1 MALIKIETKTLGS
14 AAAQVEFT
22 NIPGT
27 YKSLYMLLNLRGSGT
42 GAPNRVALEGK
53 FNNSSSGY
61 SRSRGYAYDNVPT
74 IGADQ
79 STTETLLA
87 LGSINNASEPSNV
100 FSAIECWIFDYASS
114 NNIKTMT
121 SKIACLGN
129 TSGMWVTGYAHMGWS
144 NTSSITSIQIF
155 GNTGN
160 LTAGST
166 ASLYGL
172 G

>member
-27 YKSLYMLLNLRGSGT
+27 YKSLYMLLNLRST
-42 GAPNRVALEGK
+42 NTDAISRVALEGK

-61 SRSRGYAYDNVPT
+61 SRSRGYAFDNVPN

-79 STTETLLA
+79 STTETILA
-87 LGSINNASEPSNV
+87 LGSINNSVLPSQV
-100 FSAIECWIFDYASS
+100 FSGIECWIFDYASS

-121 SKIACLGN
+121 SKIACIGT
-129 TSGMWVTGYAHMGWS
+129 TSTFWVTGYAHMGWS
-144 NTSSITSIQIF
+144 NTSPITSIQIF
-155 GNTGN
+155 GNSGN
-160 LTAGST
+160 IAAGST